1 MFSLCSLPNKQKSSE
16 SSAVAMNSTLGSNL
30 SELDRLLLE
39 LNAVQHST
47 PAFPTEGT
55 QNDSLSIY
63 IIKFPLYLND
73 VALSL
78 FSIALDEC
86 TSLSHRNRI
95 EHFSLVIEEAAPPL
109 PSSSII
115 HQNGVLTPGKAAP
128 PALEKPKRSA
138 AARGIEDVRP
148 SVESLLDEL
157 ESSVPSPM

>member
-1 MFSLCSLPNKQKSSE
+1 
-16 SSAVAMNSTLGSNL
+16 MNSSLGSNL

-47 PAFPTEGT
+47 PAFPTEGA
-55 QNDSLSIY
+55 QNDSLSICD
-63 IIKFPLYLND
+63 IKCPLYLND

-78 FSIALDEC
+78 FSVALSEC
-86 TSLSHRNRI
+86 SALSCRKLIH
-95 EHFSLVIEEAAPPL
+95 HFSSVIEEAAPPL

-115 HQNGVLTPGKAAP
+115 HQNGVLTSGKAAP